1 VILLA
6 DTARHDIANYVSGLF
21 TVYIVLLFIYILLNI
36 AFTFGVRPPYS
47 RVSDA
52 ILGFLRDVSEPYLRV
67 FRRFIPPMGQIDLS
81 PLLAIIVLYVVRLL
95 LVSAIGLGAPAA
107 SLAIS
112 AAHNSQAG
120 SIHTLWGYGR
130 RRPH

>member
-95 LVSAIGLGAPAA
+95 LVSAIG
-107 SLAIS
+107 
-112 AAHNSQAG
+112 
-120 SIHTLWGYGR
+120 
-130 RRPH
+130 

>member
-1 VILLA
+1 MILLA

-95 LVSAIGLGAPAA
+95 LVSAIG
-107 SLAIS
+107 
-112 AAHNSQAG
+112 
-120 SIHTLWGYGR
+120 
-130 RRPH
+130 

>member
-1 VILLA
+1 MSPKYTPRFPSTGGA
-6 DTARHDIANYVSGLF
+6 
-21 TVYIVLLFIYILLNI
+21 
-36 AFTFGVRPPYS
+36 S

-95 LVSAIGLGAPAA
+95 LVSAIG
-107 SLAIS
+107 
-112 AAHNSQAG
+112 
-120 SIHTLWGYGR
+120 
-130 RRPH
+130 